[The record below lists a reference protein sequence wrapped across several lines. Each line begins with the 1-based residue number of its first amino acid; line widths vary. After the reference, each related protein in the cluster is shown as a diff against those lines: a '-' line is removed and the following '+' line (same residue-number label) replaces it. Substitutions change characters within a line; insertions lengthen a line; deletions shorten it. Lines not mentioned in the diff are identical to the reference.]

1 VSAPRVHVHID
12 AIALRGIDAAQR
24 DQLVDGLRAELA
36 RQFAT
41 SGAAMAS
48 RSVAALSGGR
58 IALTRGASASHIGR
72 EAARRI
78 ARSVRA

>member
-1 VSAPRVHVHID
+1 VNAPRVYVHID

-24 DQLVDGLRAELA
+24 DQLVGSLRAELA

-41 SGAAMAS
+41 GHAAMAS
-48 RSVAALSGGR
+48 RSVTSLSGGR
-58 IALTRGASASHIGR
+58 MALAHGASASHIGR

-78 ARSVRA
+78 VRSVRA